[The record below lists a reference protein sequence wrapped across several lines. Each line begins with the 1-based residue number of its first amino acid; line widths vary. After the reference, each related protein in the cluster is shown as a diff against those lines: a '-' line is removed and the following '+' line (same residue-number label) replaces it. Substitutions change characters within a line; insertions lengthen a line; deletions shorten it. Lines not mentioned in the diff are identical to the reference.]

1 MGGIFFVRSGNT
13 TIRKFEDM
21 KGKTAVAVA
30 PNAFGGYRV
39 HLGELN
45 ARGYEPETFFG
56 STTFTGY
63 PMQSVFDVM
72 KQGRADIG
80 MCAPVCSRKW
90 CTKDLLAGTTFV
102 LSGQRRNLVCVV

>member
-1 MGGIFFVRSGNT
+1 MQTQGLARHLATRKIREADDPNFSMGGIFFVRSENT
-13 TIRKFEDM
+13 TIRTFEDM

-56 STTFTGY
+56 STTL
-63 PMQSVFDVM
+63 PDIPC
-72 KQGRADIG
+72 RA
-80 MCAPVCSRKW
+80 SL
-90 CTKDLLAGTTFV
+90 T
-102 LSGQRRNLVCVV
+102 